1 MVLDCILGKEFHLMR
16 KQRHGKLEYKN
27 LRFLTRLLFN
37 VFSAF
42 LLLAF
47 AISCAP
53 EPVFDS
59 VTEVK
64 RGDVSVMVSAAG
76 DLVFDRDQN
85 LQFGISGEV
94 SEILVKEGDV
104 VTEGQVLARL
114 QPESKELNLLKAQ
127 KRLKLAEEELS
138 ELLIRPDEYDL
149 EIAALRIRDA
159 ENALEQAKVELE
171 RVQPSNEKLVE
182 DALLSFEDL
191 QETHSL
197 LFRKFYGLEIATS
210 ELLQNPK
217 EILRSVNNPQPLNTW
232 TRLFPQDQQLAM
244 DTIEGDLQS
253 SWSDLREA
261 ELGYNRALTNRSKE
275 LNNAAK
281 KVTTLTNELY
291 SFRESLDE
299 LEAPPDSA
307 KILMK
312 EVSILDAKIALD
324 KAEQELRGLVL
335 HAPFNGTVMGVA
347 ITKGDTISANFNAL
361 RVVTPNSLHVL
372 AYLDESDLV
381 TVQEGQSVAI
391 TPLSNS
397 HKTLYGVVT
406 KSNAPYIMSSGR
418 AMHPVEVSIQSDI
431 DSLVRAGIRV
441 SINIETEF
449 KDNVIVGPVG
459 ALVRSGTRY
468 AVDVVALDGITDK
481 KLVDVGAMDK
491 FNAEITRGLI
501 EGQIVVNHDVAVG
514 RSEFL
519 IKERELRNNAN

>member
-16 KQRHGKLEYKN
+16 KQRHGKLEYRI
-27 LRFLTRLLFN
+27 LRFPTRLFFH
-37 VFSAF
+37 VFSIF
-42 LLLAF
+42 LLLAV

-64 RGDVSVMVSAAG
+64 RGDVSVMVSASG

-114 QPESKELNLLKAQ
+114 LPESKELNLLKAQ

-138 ELLIRPDEYDL
+138 ELLIEPDEYDL

-159 ENALEQAKVELE
+159 ENALEQAKVELD
-171 RVQPSNEKLVE
+171 RVQPSSEKLVE
-182 DALLSFEDL
+182 DALLGFEDL
-191 QETHSL
+191 QESHSL

-217 EILRSVNNPQPLNTW
+217 DVLSSVNNPQPLNTW
-232 TRLFPQDQQLAM
+232 TRLFPQDQQLAL
-244 DTIEGDLQS
+244 DTIEDDLQS
-253 SWSDLREA
+253 SWSHLREA
-261 ELGYNRALTNRSKE
+261 ELGYYRALTNRSKE
-275 LNNAAK
+275 LMNAAK
-281 KVTTLTNELY
+281 KITTLTNELY
-291 SFRESLDE
+291 SFRESLAE

-307 KILMK
+307 KILKK
-312 EVSILDAKIALD
+312 EVSILDAKIAID
-324 KAEQELRGLVL
+324 KAEQDLRNVVL
-335 HAPFNGTVMGVA
+335 HAPFEGTIIGVD
-347 ITKGDTISANFNAL
+347 ITKGDAITANVNVL
-361 RVVTPNSLHVL
+361 RIVTSNSLHVL
-372 AYLDESDLV
+372 AYLEEIDLV
-381 TVQEGQSVAI
+381 NVREGQSAVI
-391 TPLSNS
+391 TPLSN
-397 HKTLYGVVT
+397 HLKLLNGVVT
-406 KSNAPYIMSSGR
+406 KSDAPYIISSGR

-431 DSLVRAGIRV
+431 DSLLRAGMRV
-441 SINIETEF
+441 SISIETGY
-449 KDNVIVGPVG
+449 KDNVIVVPVG

-481 KLVDVGAMDK
+481 KLVDVGVMDK

-501 EGQIVVNHDVAVG
+501 EGQIVVNHDVVVG